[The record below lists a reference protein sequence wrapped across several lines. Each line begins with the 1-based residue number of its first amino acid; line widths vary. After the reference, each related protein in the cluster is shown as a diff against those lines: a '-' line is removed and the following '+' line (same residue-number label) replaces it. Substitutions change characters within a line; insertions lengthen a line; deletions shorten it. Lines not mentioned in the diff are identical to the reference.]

1 MDKSKL
7 IICIIIFFSNIY
19 FNKFFINTN
28 KILKFKKNDIYEFE
42 RNVPKKEDIY
52 KEYNFDSLSQS
63 FTKAKMFLDNNMKGN
78 LINNK
83 SLFSFSQKPKVSVV
97 VPIYNSQKYINKTIR
112 SIQNQNLFNLEIIL
126 INDFSKDNTSS
137 IINNFQEEDP
147 RIKIIV

>member
-1 MDKSKL
+1 
-7 IICIIIFFSNIY
+7 
-19 FNKFFINTN
+19 
-28 KILKFKKNDIYEFE
+28 
-42 RNVPKKEDIY
+42 
-52 KEYNFDSLSQS
+52 
-63 FTKAKMFLDNNMKGN
+63 MFLDNNMKGN

-97 VPIYNSQKYINKTIR
+97 VPVYNSQKYINKTIR

-147 RIKIIV
+147 RIKIIVY